1 MKDRSIAAAPR
12 WARVG
17 ALISPLCAALVCLA
31 AVGCGDGASVGA
43 DTGGQVDDD
52 VGHDAAEDT
61 AEDLEDTGAS
71 DAPDAD
77 DAGDGVD
84 DALDGGDDTGA
95 DAADVEDAE
104 TDDLDAADG
113 GGDAPLDLGGDAPDP
128 DADDGD
134 GTAPDLAYDADED
147 AERLVTFHSISA
159 VESPT
164 NVLAAYVDWQT
175 SIAAPARLVVSC
187 DGEPVADLSTLRRAT
202 EHSAFVM
209 GLIPGATCEF
219 RLGAGV
225 GWIFEDVVLA
235 YEVSELPTDFPT
247 FDLLVP
253 TEEDGEDAWDAVAPG
268 WTLFNLTRVGSSAPL
283 IVAMVDERG
292 RIRWYNRRATGAGA
306 DTDVRTVP
314 EGVLIG
320 GALGA
325 GGRVFPAIVDWE
337 GQVVWEDSLAT
348 HHHMGVD
355 PSTGELLYLSQTV
368 ACPERVR
375 ADVVNRYDR
384 TLREVTWSWS
394 ACEHYEP
401 PVLYNDWTHM
411 NAIEPLR
418 DEGAYLIS
426 VRNQHSLFKIDVE
439 SGDIVWRLGWNGD
452 FAMAPE
458 DAFYMQHSPE
468 QQSDGT
474 VLLFDNGLENRG
486 QPFAYDIE
494 SRTWS
499 RVVQLAYDEDE
510 MTAEVVWQYRPETDI
525 FSNIQG
531 DADRQPNGNV
541 LTVFTAWTGARGTD
555 YIEVTADAEPTE
567 VWWLRGTPGWASY
580 RAERVAEPPS
590 GYFIA
595 PGDGDS
601 D

>member
-1 MKDRSIAAAPR
+1 MIA
-12 WARVG
+12 
-17 ALISPLCAALVCLA
+17 PLTAMVLCLA
-31 AVGCGDGASVGA
+31 AAGCGDSPSVSA
-43 DTGGQVDDD
+43 DTGRDGADDLAQDVGEDESADLGDLAEPDAGDMTTDPRDADDD
-52 VGHDAAEDT
+52 GGPDAVDGGDAGDAADASGDDGDLAPDLGGADLDGDT
-61 AEDLEDTGAS
+61 DGGDAQVLDIAS
-71 DAPDAD
+71 DADAD
-77 DAGDGVD
+77 
-84 DALDGGDDTGA
+84 
-95 DAADVEDAE
+95 
-104 TDDLDAADG
+104 TD
-113 GGDAPLDLGGDAPDP
+113 
-128 DADDGD
+128 
-134 GTAPDLAYDADED
+134 
-147 AERLVTFHSISA
+147 RLVTFHSVSA

-164 NVLAAYVDWQT
+164 NVLAAYIDWET
-175 SIAAPARLVVSC
+175 SVAAPASLVVTC
-187 DGEPVADLSTLRRAT
+187 DGEPVADLTTPRRSTA
-202 EHSAFVM
+202 HSAFVM
-209 GLIPGATCEF
+209 GLIPGATCEV

-225 GWIFEDVVLA
+225 GWVFEEEVFS
-235 YEVSELPTDFPT
+235 YEVSDLPADFPT

-253 TEEDGEDAWDAVAPG
+253 TALDDEDAWDAVAPG

-292 RIRWYNRRATGAGA
+292 RFRWYNRRATGAGA

-355 PSTGELLYLSQTV
+355 PATGELLYLSQTV

-411 NAIEPLR
+411 NAIEPLA
-418 DEGAYLIS
+418 DEDAYLIS
-426 VRNQHSLFKIDVE
+426 VRNQHSLFKIDLE

-474 VLLFDNGLENRG
+474 LLLFDNGLENRG

-499 RVVQLAYDEDE
+499 RVVQIAYDEEE
-510 MTAEVVWQYRPETDI
+510 MTAEVVWEYRPETDI

-555 YIEVTADAEPTE
+555 YIEVTADADPTE

-580 RAERVAEPPS
+580 RAERVGEPPQ

-595 PGDGDS
+595 PGDSDGD
-601 D
+601 